1 MAAETTEKK
10 GLTPEQQ
17 QELDEVFE
25 RARKALAVIETYDQ
39 QRVDRL
45 CQAVA
50 WAVSNKR
57 TFTRLVAMGIEES
70 GLGDAES
77 RMGKRMKIRGVLRDA
92 LRQKSVG
99 IIEEL
104 PEKGIVKYAKPVGVI
119 SCIVPTTNP
128 DLTPAGNAIYG
139 IKGRNVV
146 IFSPHPRSKKTS
158 FETVRLMREALE
170 REGAP
175 ADILQCLTKVNI
187 PMSQA
192 LMARGDLIIAT
203 GGQPMVRAAYSSG
216 TPAYGVGA
224 GNSTMIIDETANIQ
238 EAARNTRLSKTSDF
252 GSGCSADGNLII
264 EESIFDKLLA
274 QLQIEG
280 GYLCNDQEKAALRK
294 VMWDD
299 EMHRTSDTVAIAPQK
314 LAQIAGFTIPADR
327 KFLIVYGDG
336 IGKEHPYSGEKL
348 TTLLAVYKFKG
359 FDQALRMMRAVYE
372 VGGKGH
378 SCGIYSF
385 NQDHIHALALA
396 APVSRIMVRQ
406 PQSKANAG
414 AFNNGMPMTSSLG
427 CGTWGGNIVSE
438 NVHLKHYMNTTWVS
452 VPIKEDKPSDAE
464 LFGDFYDPILEEEE
478 VITT

>member
-1 MAAETTEKK
+1 MGAATEPKK
-10 GLTPEQQ
+10 GITEEQQ
-17 QELDEVFE
+17 QELDEVFA
-25 RARKALAVIETYDQ
+25 RARKALAVLETYDQ
-39 QRVDRL
+39 ARVDRL

-50 WAVSNKR
+50 WAVANKR
-57 TFTRLVAMGIEES
+57 TFTRLVDMGIAES
-70 GLGDAES
+70 GLGDAVS

-104 PEKGIVKYAKPVGVI
+104 PEKGIVKYGKPAGIVA
-119 SCIVPTTNP
+119 CIVPTTNP

-139 IKGRNVV
+139 IKARDVV

-170 REGAP
+170 RERAP

-192 LMARGDLIIAT
+192 LMARADLIVAT

-224 GNSTMIIDETANIQ
+224 GNSTMIIDETANIE

-264 EESIFDKLLA
+264 EASIFDKLLS
-274 QLQIEG
+274 QLQLEG
-280 GYLCNDQEKAALRK
+280 GHVASDAEKAALRR
-294 VMWDD
+294 VMWDG
-299 EMHRTSDTVAIAPQK
+299 EGHRTPDTVAIAPQQ
-314 LAQIAGFTIPADR
+314 LAKAAGFTIAADR
-327 KFLIVYGDG
+327 KFIIVRGDG
-336 IGKEHPYSGEKL
+336 IGKEYPFSGEKL
-348 TTLLAVYKFKG
+348 TTLLAVYPYQG
-359 FDQALRMMRAVYE
+359 FDQALAMMRAVYE

-385 NQDHIHALALA
+385 NQDHVHALALA

-427 CGTWGGNIVSE
+427 CGIWGGNITNE
-438 NVHLKHYMNTTWVS
+438 NISLKHYMNVTWVS
-452 VPIKEDKPSDAE
+452 RPIAEDKPSEAE
-464 LFGDFYDPILEEEE
+464 LFGEFYNSEPVD
-478 VITT
+478 

>member
-1 MAAETTEKK
+1 MRTIELRKPITE
-10 GLTPEQQ
+10 EQQ
-17 QELDEVFE
+17 QELSDVLD
-25 RARKALAVIETYDQ
+25 RASKALAIIETYDQ
-39 QRVDRL
+39 ARVDRL

-50 WAVSNKR
+50 WSVANKR
-57 TFTRLVAMGIEES
+57 AFTRLVDMGIAES
-70 GLGDAES
+70 GLGDAVS

-92 LRQKSVG
+92 LRQRSVG

-104 PEKGIVKYAKPVGVI
+104 PEKGIVKYGKPAGIVA
-119 SCIVPTTNP
+119 CIVPTTNP

-139 IKGRNVV
+139 IKARDVV

-158 FETVRLMREALE
+158 YETVRLMREALQ

-192 LMARGDLIIAT
+192 LMARADLIIAT
-203 GGQPMVRAAYSSG
+203 GGQPMVRAAHSSG

-224 GNSTMIIDETANIQ
+224 GNSTMIIDETADIQ
-238 EAARNTRLSKTSDF
+238 EAALNTRLSKTSDF

-264 EESIFDKLLA
+264 EASIFDKLLA
-274 QLQIEG
+274 QLQLEG
-280 GYLCNDQEKAALRK
+280 GYLANDEEKAALRA
-294 VMWDD
+294 VMWD
-299 EMHRTSDTVAIAPQK
+299 EEAHRLPDTVAIAPQQ
-314 LAQIAGFTIPADR
+314 LARAAGFSIPADR
-327 KFLIVYGDG
+327 KFIIVHGDG
-336 IGKEHPYSGEKL
+336 IGKDHVYSSEKL
-348 TTLLAVYKFKG
+348 TTLLAVYKYKG
-359 FDQALRMMRAVYE
+359 FDQALQLMRAIYE

-385 NQDHIHALALA
+385 SREHIHALALA

-452 VPIKEDKPSDAE
+452 VPIKEDKPSDEE
-464 LFGDFYDPILEEEE
+464 LFGSFYDPVLEAE
-478 VITT
+478 VETATT

>member
-1 MAAETTEKK
+1 MAPHESKK
-10 GLTPEQQ
+10 LISDEQR
-17 QELDEVFE
+17 QELDEAFA

-39 QRVDRL
+39 ARVDRL

-50 WAVSNKR
+50 WAVANKR
-57 TFTRLVAMGIEES
+57 AFTRLVDMGIEES

-77 RMGKRMKIRGVLRDA
+77 RMGKRLKIRGVLRDA
-92 LRQKSVG
+92 LRHKSVG
-99 IIEEL
+99 IIEEI
-104 PEKGIVKYAKPVGVI
+104 PDKGIVKYGKPAGIVA
-119 SCIVPTTNP
+119 CIVPTTNP
-128 DLTPAGNAIYG
+128 DLTPAGNAIYA
-139 IKGRNVV
+139 IKARDVV
-146 IFSPHPRSKKTS
+146 IFSPHPRSKRTS

-192 LMARGDLIIAT
+192 LMARADLVIAT
-203 GGQPMVRAAYSSG
+203 GGQPMVRSAHSSG

-224 GNSTMIIDETANIQ
+224 GNSTMIIDETANIE

-264 EESIFDKLLA
+264 EAGIFDRFLK
-274 QLQIEG
+274 QLQAEG
-280 GYLCNDQEKAALRK
+280 GYLASAAEKAALRK
-294 VMWDD
+294 VMWD
-299 EMHRTSDTVAIAPQK
+299 EEQHRTPNTVAIAPQR
-314 LAQIAGFTIPADR
+314 LAEIAGFSIPADR
-327 KFLIVYGDG
+327 KFIIVEGDG
-336 IGKEHPYSGEKL
+336 IGKEHAFSGEKL
-348 TTLLAVYKFKG
+348 TTLLAVYRFKG
-359 FDQALRMMRAVYE
+359 FEQALDMMRAIYE

-385 NQDHIHALALA
+385 DQDHIDRLARA

-452 VPIKEDKPSDAE
+452 VPIKEDRPSDAE
-464 LFGDFYDPILEEEE
+464 LFGDFYDAALEADAK
-478 VITT
+478 TAAA

>member
-1 MAAETTEKK
+1 MSEVKK
-10 GLTPEQQ
+10 SISEEQQ
-17 QELDEVFE
+17 QELDEAFA
-25 RARKALAVIETYDQ
+25 RARRALAIIETYDQ
-39 QRVDRL
+39 ARVDRL

-50 WAVSNKR
+50 WAVANK
-57 TFTRLVAMGIEES
+57 TAFTRLVDMGIAES
-70 GLGDAES
+70 GLGDKVS
-77 RMGKRMKIRGVLRDA
+77 RMGKRLKIRGVLRDA
-92 LRQKSVG
+92 LRQRSVG

-104 PEKGIVKYAKPVGVI
+104 PEKGIVKYGKPAGI
-119 SCIVPTTNP
+119 IACIVPTTNP
-128 DLTPAGNAIYG
+128 DLTPAGNAIYA
-139 IKGRNVV
+139 IKARDVV

-175 ADILQCLTKVNI
+175 PDILQCLTKVNI

-192 LMARGDLIIAT
+192 LMARADLIIAT

-224 GNSTMIIDETANIQ
+224 GNSTMIIDETASIE

-264 EESIFDKLLA
+264 EASIFEKLLA
-274 QLQIEG
+274 QLQFEG
-280 GYLCNDQEKAALRK
+280 GYLANEQEKAALRK
-294 VMWDD
+294 VMWDG
-299 EMHRTSDTVAIAPQK
+299 ERHRLPDTVAVSPQH
-314 LAQIAGFTIPADR
+314 LAKAAGFAIANDR
-327 KFLIVYGDG
+327 KFIIVHGDG
-336 IGKEHPYSGEKL
+336 IGKEYPFSSEKL
-348 TTLLAVYKFKG
+348 TTLLAVYKYQG
-359 FDQALRMMRAVYE
+359 FDEALNMMRGIYE

-385 NQDHIHALALA
+385 DQDHIHRLALI

-452 VPIKEDKPSDAE
+452 VPIKEDRPSDEE
-464 LFGDFYDPILEEEE
+464 LFGPFYDAALEHAEGDS
-478 VITT
+478 ITS